1 MELIQLLERIHKKQP
16 FKSNHGTVH
25 RIFEIHERNSL
36 NHYGQP
42 YVFIKPESPE
52 KKIKKALN

>member
-25 RIFEIHERNSL
+25 RIFEIHERNAL

-42 YVFIKPESPE
+42 YVFIKPES
-52 KKIKKALN
+52 LN